1 MAEDARSARR
11 HCVWRHPWGKL
22 PALPPIAQGPLLVA
36 VPASLNCFAPGS
48 RTAGPTSRGALDSAR
63 IALKDLF
70 AFAGHT
76 SSFGSARWRRTHVP
90 SDRHAPVVAA
100 LLEAG
105 ASVAG
110 LAKMD
115 QLAYSLIGNA
125 GEGRPPVNAFDP
137 ECFAGGSSS
146 GSASAV
152 AGGVADLGVG
162 TDTAGSIRVPA
173 AACGLYS
180 VRPSH
185 GRISTE
191 GVIPLA
197 PSLDVVGFLGR
208 DAETILAALTT
219 VSPRAASRLE
229 VSRVLVP
236 TVLERY
242 TDGGTATGLRAAARR
257 IGAVLSCQVEEID
270 IDPFVSAEVGD
281 LLARVQGREIWS
293 EHADWVRANVGALAP
308 DVQARLRRCET
319 LAADP
324 AVVVRTDLAEREAYA
339 SRLADLLADSAVMV
353 LPVLPRRGPLVAWSD
368 EDLLRFRRDL
378 FRLTAPASLGRAPQ
392 VVFPCRHGE
401 TVFAGSVLGPIGRDE
416 ALVEIVGALARGGAR
431 VLL

>member
-1 MAEDARSARR
+1 VTDVGAL
-11 HCVWRHPWGKL
+11 HCFV
-22 PALPPIAQGPLLVA
+22 
-36 VPASLNCFAPGS
+36 PGS
-48 RTAGPTSRGALDSAR
+48 RPVAATSQGALDSAR

-70 AFAGHT
+70 AVAGHT
-76 SSFGSARWRRTHVP
+76 SSFGSARWRETHGP
-90 SDRHAPVVAA
+90 SDRNAPVVAA

-105 ASVAG
+105 ASIAG

-125 GEGRPPVNAFDP
+125 GEGPPPVNPFDP

-173 AACGLYS
+173 AACGLHS

-219 VSPRAASRLE
+219 VSPRAASRFE
-229 VSRVLVP
+229 VGRVRVP
-236 TVLERY
+236 RGLERY
-242 TDGGTATGLRAAARR
+242 TDGGTATGLGAAARR
-257 IGAVLSCQVEEID
+257 MGEALGCEVEEID
-270 IDPFVSAEVGD
+270 IDPFVSAGVGD
-281 LLARVQGREIWS
+281 LFARVQGREIWS
-293 EHADWVRANVGALAP
+293 EHADWVRANIGALAA

-319 LAADP
+319 LASDP
-324 AVVVRTDLAEREAYA
+324 AGVVRADLSEREAYA
-339 SRLADLLADSAVMV
+339 ARLADLLADSSVMV
-353 LPVLPRRGPLVAWSD
+353 LPVLPRRGPLMAWSG
-368 EDLLRFRRDL
+368 EELLRFRSGC
-378 FRLTAPASLGRAPQ
+378 FRLTAPSSLGRAPQ
-392 VVFPCRHGE
+392 VVFPGRHGE
-401 TVFAGSVLGPIGRDE
+401 TLFAGSVLGPSGRDD
-416 ALVEIVGALARGGAR
+416 ALIEIIGGLARDGGR
-431 VLL
+431 VSV

>member
-1 MAEDARSARR
+1 MDGETL
-11 HCVWRHPWGKL
+11 HCFV
-22 PALPPIAQGPLLVA
+22 
-36 VPASLNCFAPGS
+36 PGS
-48 RTAGPTSRGALDSAR
+48 TAVGATSRGPLDSTR

-70 AFAGHT
+70 AVAGHT
-76 SSFGSARWRRTHVP
+76 SSFGTARWRDTHSP
-90 SDRHAPVVAA
+90 SDRHAAVVAT
-100 LLEAG
+100 LLAAG
-105 ASVAG
+105 ASIAG

-115 QLAYSLIGNA
+115 QLAFSLIGNV
-125 GEGRPPVNAFDP
+125 GEGRPPVNPFDP

-208 DAETILAALTT
+208 DPGTLLSALATASPGAASPFDVRRVVVPAGPEGYTDEGTARALVAAAL
-219 VSPRAASRLE
+219 
-229 VSRVLVP
+229 
-236 TVLERY
+236 
-242 TDGGTATGLRAAARR
+242 R
-257 IGAVLSCQVEEID
+257 IGEALGCEVEEID
-270 IDPFVSAEVGD
+270 IGPLVSAEVGD
-281 LLARVQGREIWS
+281 LFARVQGREIWR
-293 EHADWVRANVGALAP
+293 EHAGWVRANIGALAA
-308 DVQARLRRCET
+308 DVQTRLRRCEA

-324 AVVVRTDLAEREAYA
+324 AGVVRADLAEREAYSA
-339 SRLADLLADSAVMV
+339 RLADLLADSSVMV

-368 EDLLRFRRDL
+368 EELLGYRHDC
-378 FRLTAPASLGRAPQ
+378 FRLTAPSSLGRAPQ
-392 VVFPCRHGE
+392 VVFPGRHGDAP
-401 TVFAGSVLGPIGRDE
+401 FAGSVLGPAGRDD
-416 ALVEIVGALARGGAR
+416 ALVEIVGRLARDGAR
-431 VLL
+431 VCV